1 MKLVQKTYGVISFFG
16 YYLYKLVMAN
26 LYIAY
31 DILTPRMLINPGFL
45 TIQLNLK
52 SDFGLLLFTNLVS
65 MTPGTLSVDID
76 EKREHL
82 LVHLL
87 YMDKKE
93 ESVRE
98 MIQMMEKIKRIVE

>member
-1 MKLVQKTYGVISFFG
+1 
-16 YYLYKLVMAN
+16 
-26 LYIAY
+26 
-31 DILTPRMLINPGFL
+31 
-45 TIQLNLK
+45 
-52 SDFGLLLFTNLVS
+52 